1 MESVY
6 RRIKRQR
13 NLMIVF
19 FIVLIVTLSILYFG
33 YFKKEKGPQVSLEI
47 PIPEKKVEID
57 FSIFENPILKEL
69 QPLEKIGPPIQDQ
82 KKRKKKNK
90 PIK

>member
-6 RRIKRQR
+6 QRAKRQR

-33 YFKKEKGPQVSLEI
+33 YFKKEKGFRVSPEI
-47 PIPEKKVEID
+47 PLPEKKIEID

-69 QPLEKIGPPIQDQ
+69 QPLEKIGPPIPEEIG
-82 KKRKKKNK
+82 RENPFS